1 MADFWD
7 AATTPI
13 AIVFFVPLA
22 VCLVLWLVSMLGF
35 IDIDSDASEAFDFDG
50 LDWLGL
56 HGAPPLVVF
65 TLVSL
70 MGWFTAVVAAL
81 FVLDPLGGLGLL
93 LGSAA
98 VFVVALG
105 VGLFVGSKVAPPL
118 GRLLATATA
127 PRAADLVGALAVVRS
142 GRVDASFGYADARW
156 ADGSESRIDIRDT
169 ADLGLVPGDKI
180 RLMSFDANTGTYGVA
195 LDSELFGQ

>member
-22 VCLVLWLVSMLGF
+22 VCLVLWLVSMIGIFDLDG
-35 IDIDSDASEAFDFDG
+35 DASDAFDG
-50 LDWLGL
+50 LEWFPL
-56 HGAPPLVVF
+56 HGAPPLVVL

-70 MGWFTAVVAAL
+70 VGWFTAVVAAL

-105 VGLFVGSKVAPPL
+105 LGLFIGSKIAPPL
-118 GRLLATATA
+118 GRLMETATA
-127 PRAADLVGALAVVRS
+127 PRAGDLVGALAVVRS

-169 ADLGLVPGDKI
+169 GDLGLGPGDMI
-180 RLMSFDANTGTYGVA
+180 RLMSFDASSDTYGVA

>member
-22 VCLVLWLVSMLGF
+22 VCLVLWLVSMIGIFDLDG
-35 IDIDSDASEAFDFDG
+35 DATDAFDG
-50 LDWLGL
+50 LEWLGL
-56 HGAPPLVVF
+56 QGAPPLVVA

-70 MGWFTAVVAAL
+70 VGWFTAVVAAL

-105 VGLFVGSKVAPPL
+105 LGLFIGSKVAPPL
-118 GRLLATATA
+118 GRVMATATA
-127 PRAADLVGALAVVRS
+127 PRARDLVGALAVVRS
-142 GRVDASFGYADARW
+142 GRVDATFGYADARW

-169 ADLGLVPGDKI
+169 ADLGLGPGDMI